1 MNTENFIPI
10 DMLCQHYKLE
20 ISFFNNLN
28 ENGLVDI
35 ELVDNIQ
42 YIHKDSIY
50 EIEKIVRMHKE
61 LDVNIEGID
70 IVLNLLQKIDALQTE
85 LHNVRNRLLLYE
97 N

>member
-10 DMLCQHYKLE
+10 ATLCQHYKLE
-20 ISFFNNLN
+20 LSFFNTLD
-28 ENGLVDI
+28 ENGLI
-35 ELVDNIQ
+35 EIQFVDNIQ
-42 YIHKDSIY
+42 YVHKESIY

-70 IVLNLLQKIDALQTE
+70 VVLNLLQKIDALQTE
-85 LHNVRNRLLLYE
+85 LLRVRNRLLLYE

>member
-10 DMLCQHYKLE
+10 NILCQHYKLE
-20 ISFFNNLN
+20 ISFFDNLN
-28 ENGLVDI
+28 ENGLI
-35 ELVDNIQ
+35 EIQLVDEIQ
-42 YIHKDSIY
+42 YVHKDSIY
-50 EIEKIVRMHKE
+50 EIEKIVRMHKD

-85 LHNVRNRLLLYE
+85 LHKVRNRLLLYE

>member
-1 MNTENFIPI
+1 MNTENFIPL
-10 DMLCQHYKLE
+10 DTLCQHYKLE

>member
-1 MNTENFIPI
+1 MSTENFIPI
-10 DMLCQHYKLE
+10 DTLCQHYKLE

-85 LHNVRNRLLLYE
+85 LHSVRNRLLLYE

>member
-10 DMLCQHYKLE
+10 DTLCQHYKLE